1 MSKAIES
8 IPRNPLRPNQ
18 TADLKLE
25 RARLRETAKR
35 PDVDKSDIGRQLRS
49 VNSMLET
56 QTAKQLEGQD
66 LDSAISRIDTL
77 KADIVKGMPTDE
89 EMRKCPPGAV
99 GRHMAWEK
107 RTKESVSEYK
117 RLMIATNMGSD
128 DPELASIERLRPTT
142 NTLNMHNAVV
152 NTTDHHGIDTA
163 APARVLNSEQLALI
177 KERAPEEVYNKLC
190 VMDAEGR
197 GMVLNDYVT
206 NYVEPKDSKTLSV
219 NKK

>member
-1 MSKAIES
+1 MSKAIEA

-25 RARLRETAKR
+25 QKRLREVAKR
-35 PDVDKSDIGRQLRS
+35 PDVDKGETRKQLNSIG
-49 VNSMLET
+49 SMLDN
-56 QTAKQLEGQD
+56 QSAKQLSGQD
-66 LDSAISRIDTL
+66 LDSAKSRIDTL
-77 KADIVKGMPTDE
+77 VADITKGMPSDE

-128 DPELASIERLRPTT
+128 DPELASIERLRPTKS
-142 NTLNMHNAVV
+142 TLNMHNAVV
-152 NTTDHHGIDTA
+152 STADHHGIESA
-163 APARVLNSEQLALI
+163 APARVINSEQLALI
-177 KERAPEEVYNKLC
+177 KERAPVEISSKLC

-197 GMVLNDYVT
+197 SMVLEEYVT
-206 NYVEPKDSKTLSV
+206 NYVEPKDSKTLSM
-219 NKK
+219 KK